1 MRWFRFFILCSL
13 PILGM
18 LQGECVMADFYVSP
32 QGNDAWSGK
41 QAAPN
46 RASTDG
52 PFATLERARDA
63 IRALKRKG
71 PLPQGGVTVWIRG
84 GIYLRDKTFTL
95 TEEDSGTAG
104 APIVYRAYPKEEV
117 RLLGGKPVTNWQPVT
132 HPDILLRLDEA
143 ARAKVMQA
151 DLKALRITDYGEMT
165 PRGFGRPIYP
175 AGLELFFQNKPMTL
189 ARWPNNAWTKIAGV
203 PAGQQGGKFT
213 YEGERP
219 AHWKDTS
226 DLWVHGYWTW
236 DWADT
241 YEKVKVLDT
250 QKREIETEPPHGAYG
265 YTAGKRFYFLNVLEE
280 LDEPGEWYLDRKTGI
295 LYFWPPA
302 PLTEGS
308 AFVSLLEK
316 PLITMIATSH
326 VTVRGLTLE
335 CTRGPGV
342 EMIGGTRCVV
352 AGCIL
357 RNLGTYAVSLDG
369 KECGVVSC
377 DIYET
382 GDGGIQL
389 SGGNRKTLTPGG
401 NFALN
406 NHIYRYCRWSR
417 TYRPAV
423 LLNGV
428 GNRVAHNLIHDSPH
442 TAIAGGGNE
451 HLIEFNEIHHV
462 CLETNDAGAFYMGR
476 DLTQRGNIVRH
487 NYFHHLG
494 EADLVQAVYLDDCFC
509 GTTVFGNIFY
519 KAGRSVMIGGGRDN
533 VVENNII
540 VEGKPAV
547 HVDARGTT
555 WASFW
560 FDGRDPYLMDGLKAV
575 NYNQPPYSERY
586 PQLAHILEDEP
597 AKPKGNRIVR
607 NISVGGRWLEL
618 HNVTEKDVHLQDNFT
633 EGDPGFVDPGR
644 EDFRL
649 KKDSPVW
656 KLGFKPIPVEKIG
669 LYRDQYRRVLPSKS
683 EEP

>member
-1 MRWFRFFILCSL
+1 M
-13 PILGM
+13 
-18 LQGECVMADFYVSP
+18 VDFYVSP
-32 QGNDAWSGK
+32 QGKDTWSGTR
-41 QAAPN
+41 ATPN
-46 RASTDG
+46 RSGTDG

-71 PLPQGGVTVWIRG
+71 LLPQGGVTVWLRG
-84 GIYLRDKTFTL
+84 GIYLRNTPFTL

-104 APIVYRAYPKEEV
+104 APIIYRAYRKEAV
-117 RLLGGKPVTNWQPVT
+117 RLLGGRPVTNWQPVAD
-132 HPDILLRLDEA
+132 PAILRRLDEA
-143 ARAKVMQA
+143 AHGKVMQA
-151 DLKALRITDYGEMT
+151 DLKALGITDYGQMT

-175 AGLELFFQNKPMTL
+175 AGLELFFQNKPMRL
-189 ARWPNNAWTKIAGV
+189 ARWPNDAWTKIAGV

-213 YEGERP
+213 YEGDRP
-219 AHWKDTS
+219 TRWADTS

-236 DWADT
+236 DWADS

-250 QKREIETEPPHGAYG
+250 QKREIETEPPHGVYG
-265 YTAGKRFYFLNVLEE
+265 YSAGKRFYFLNVLEE

-302 PLTEGS
+302 PLTEGT

-316 PLITMIATSH
+316 PLVTMTTGASHITLRSLI
-326 VTVRGLTLE
+326 LE
-335 CTRGPGV
+335 CARGSGV
-342 EMIGGTRCVV
+342 EIAGGTRCVV
-352 AGCIL
+352 AGCVL
-357 RNLGTYAVSLDG
+357 RNLGTYAVSVGG

-389 SGGNRKTLTPGG
+389 SGGDRKTLMPGG

-428 GNRVAHNLIHDSPH
+428 GNRVAHNLIYDSPH

-476 DLTQRGNIVRH
+476 DLTQRGNIVRY

-519 KAGRSVMIGGGRDN
+519 KAGRCVLIGGGRDN
-533 VVENNII
+533 VVENNIF
-540 VEGKPAV
+540 VDGQPAV

-575 NYNQPPYSERY
+575 NYNQPPYSKRY
-586 PQLAHILEDEP
+586 PQLVHILEDEP

-607 NISVGGRWLEL
+607 NISVGGRWLDL
-618 HNVTEKDVHLQDNFT
+618 HNVTEKEVHLQDNFT
-633 EGDPGFVDPGR
+633 EGDPGFVDPAR

-669 LYRDQYRRVLPSKS
+669 LYRDQYRRVLPTMRSGGLL
-683 EEP
+683 

>member
-302 PLTEGS
+302 PLTEES

-342 EMIGGTRCVV
+342 EMVGGTRCVV

-357 RNLGTYAVSLDG
+357 RNLGTYAVSVDG

-389 SGGNRKTLTPGG
+389 SGGNRKTLTPGT

-575 NYNQPPYSERY
+575 NYNQPPYSQRY

-607 NISVGGRWLEL
+607 NISVSGRWLEL
-618 HNVTEKDVHLQDNFT
+618 HNVAEKDVHLQDNFT

-683 EEP
+683 EEL